1 MSEVVEDFERKLD
14 VSDPPDTCLPADVK
28 ELTNEETRDAWSL
41 FSDKDPVSG
50 LSYDWI
56 DIRDT
61 LMSGTD
67 GVAKALPMI
76 FDYYC
81 KINQKMDPFLN
92 NSLACSHFT
101 AEELGDKVT
110 RSSQKRLMQRV
121 KKLIKSQEVR
131 NPLEISRFHSVAE

>member
-14 VSDPPDTCLPADVK
+14 VSDPPDALLPADDVK
-28 ELTNEETRDAWSL
+28 ELSNEETRDAWSL

-50 LSYDWI
+50 LSYDWL
-56 DIRDT
+56 DIRET
-61 LMSGTD
+61 LMGID

-81 KINQKMDPFLN
+81 KINQRMDPFLN
-92 NSLACSHFT
+92 YSLACSHFT